1 MDRRAQKGY
10 ASHSPINGSTTPKQF
25 QTAQKHSNEN
35 PMLAMGQKQPS
46 AISRTP
52 NAGAARAHAGPK
64 KILLEHKIG
73 SNMGTGLKIRIKS
86 NIQRRVATEN
96 QSMKSGSHSDPESA
110 FYHQQGVKQYTSN
123 APLNQPRPAAYQT
136 NHVRRGSEHLA
147 GKLGSPKDHH
157 SLTQHTQF
165 PKPEHHKNGLSGPPA
180 TLIG

>member
-1 MDRRAQKGY
+1 MDRRAQKGH

-35 PMLAMGQKQPS
+35 PMLAIGQKQPS
-46 AISRTP
+46 VISRTP
-52 NAGAARAHAGPK
+52 NAGATRAHAGQK
-64 KILLEHKIG
+64 KILLDHKIG
-73 SNMGTGLKIRIKS
+73 SNQLNIGTGLKIRIKS

-136 NHVRRGSEHLA
+136 NHVRRGSERLA
-147 GKLGSPKDHH
+147 GKLGSPKDYHV
-157 SLTQHTQF
+157 
-165 PKPEHHKNGLSGPPA
+165 PKPEHHKNGLSGPSA
-180 TLIG
+180 FDAQ